1 MSMQKL
7 KEVLLFSCL
16 AAAAVWAIQIR
27 SNEPTNEFITLPEP
41 TLPFPSLF
49 HSSTMMEI
57 TPSVPY
63 IHPISLLLP
72 LFSALVVV
80 VRRASTRN
88 TQRQKINNK
97 PSEGNVII
105 IIEKEKKKKKRA

>member
-7 KEVLLFSCL
+7 KEVPLFLSCSSSSSSL
-16 AAAAVWAIQIR
+16 GDPNPIER
-27 SNEPTNEFITLPEP
+27 TNERIHYPARANPSLS
-41 TLPFPSLF
+41 FPSLF

-80 VRRASTRN
+80 EQELRASTTRN
-88 TQRQKINNK
+88 THRDAN
-97 PSEGNVII
+97 
-105 IIEKEKKKKKRA
+105 